1 MKRAGTKSGSL
12 KQTFRPFPPG
22 TVQAGGEIRRRMEL
36 TAGKMLH
43 HIDVEQVFVRHF
55 RRRCAVPDLPG
66 GFSGY
71 GMFLDAVVKAAVHG
85 IGGREMLRFKTER
98 LAELAATQTPD
109 GAITAFSGTPGFW
122 DNHDQAYMIQAYV
135 LDHRYF
141 HCEDSLK
148 TALRLGRFLVG
159 RKTPPNLGLETAF
172 LMLSQESGDPRFSE
186 YCREIFRIEESIDR
200 YDRMLPVNGTAHV
213 YTWIARVLAQLQYA
227 QMSGSSAPILFAGAK
242 ELYRRVFGGFS
253 SISGSCS
260 GGINWGELWDATQT
274 GLGRWGETCVSAYL
288 LRCTAKMFE
297 FDPASRYG
305 DLYERILYNAF
316 FGAQSEDGM
325 RQRYF
330 IPFNEPGEWYAH
342 ETYCCPNNLRRMM
355 FELPDVICFQTQ
367 DGVAVNL
374 YTDSELRMPGA
385 VIRQNTCYPEAEEVE
400 LLIDAEL
407 PFSLTL
413 RIPNW
418 CTGATVQGKPASAG
432 WYRIPVA
439 AGKTTLH
446 LHFPMQI
453 RRIRGTMAQS
463 GRIALMRGPLI
474 YGVESERNGLSRHDM
489 DLLEI
494 NDTRPFHRVPE
505 GIEVFCTIPNQSHPE
520 KTVLFTRFSSE
531 KRNRTFFPAIRT
543 ETWADDPLYHP
554 NKKGTKR

>member
-1 MKRAGTKSGSL
+1 M

-36 TAGKMLH
+36 TAEKMLR
-43 HIDVEQVFVRHF
+43 HIDVEQLFVRHF

-71 GMFLDAVVKAAVHG
+71 GMFLDAAVKAAMHG
-85 IGGREMLRFKTER
+85 ICGEEMVRFKTER

-109 GAITAFSGTPGFW
+109 GAITAFSGAPGFW

-141 HCEDSLK
+141 HRENSLK
-148 TALRLGRFLVG
+148 TALHLGEFLI
-159 RKTPPNLGLETAF
+159 RRRTPLTLGLETAF
-172 LMLSQESGDPRFSE
+172 LMLSQESGDPRFTG
-186 YCREIFRIEESIDR
+186 YCRDVFKIEESIDA

-227 QMSGSSAPILFAGAK
+227 QLTGSAAPVLYDGAK

-260 GGINWGELWDATQT
+260 GGINWGELWDSTQT

-297 FDPASRYG
+297 FDPANRYG
-305 DLYERILYNAF
+305 DLFERILYNAF
-316 FGAQSEDGM
+316 SGAQSADGL

-330 IPFNEPGEWYAH
+330 IPFNEPGEWYEH

-355 FELPDVICFQTQ
+355 FELPDAICFQTP

-374 YTDSELRMPGA
+374 YTDSELRMPDA
-385 VIRQNTCYPEAEEVE
+385 VIRQKTGYPESEEVE
-400 LLIDAEL
+400 ISIDAGKQFTL
-407 PFSLTL
+407 SL

-418 CTGATVQGKPASAG
+418 CAGATVQGERASAG
-432 WYRIPVA
+432 WYRLPVT
-439 AGKTTLH
+439 AGKTALH
-446 LHFPMQI
+446 LRFPMPVRQ
-453 RRIRGTMAQS
+453 IRGTMAQS
-463 GRIALMRGPLI
+463 GRIALMRGPLV
-474 YGVESERNGLSRHDM
+474 YGVELERNHLSGHDI

-494 NDTRPFHRVPE
+494 DNTRPFRRIPE

-531 KRNRTFFPAIRT
+531 NRNRTFFPAVSPSGR
-543 ETWADDPLYHP
+543 EDDPLYP
-554 NKKGTKR
+554 PKRKLRSVR